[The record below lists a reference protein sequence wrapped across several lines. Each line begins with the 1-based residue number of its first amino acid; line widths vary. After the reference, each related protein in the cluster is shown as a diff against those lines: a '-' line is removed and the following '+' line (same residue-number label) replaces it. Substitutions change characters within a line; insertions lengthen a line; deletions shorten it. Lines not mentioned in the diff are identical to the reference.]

1 MVMVLCG
8 LKPEVTGLGSI
19 WTEWDIGWTT
29 VKDFFVINRGYGSY
43 GSNRTKTNQSGYN
56 NQIPS

>member
-1 MVMVLCG
+1 MLVALNRKLPV
-8 LKPEVTGLGSI
+8 
-19 WTEWDIGWTT
+19 WDPFEPNEKSVVTT